1 MFRENVD
8 EPIMSDA
15 LFFYIDIHKCR
26 SRQGCDILMVLFTSS
41 ISFDAIIGPRLDVR
55 KEYTHFNLNI
65 HTTDVYHTHPWF
77 TPSISVSVNT
87 NTKNQM
93 GFGMI
98 QNRQWWR
105 SVRTQLKVSLPSI
118 AKPQV
123 RIFVTAWHLSYF
135 MAAFDTEFKATKI
148 NFF

>member
-8 EPIMSDA
+8 QPIMSDA

-41 ISFDAIIGPRLDVR
+41 ISFDASIGPRLDVR
-55 KEYTHFNLNI
+55 KEYTDFNLNI
-65 HTTDVYHTHPWF
+65 HTTDVYDTHPWF

-98 QNRQWWR
+98 QKRQR
-105 SVRTQLKVSLPSI
+105 RLSVWTQLKVSPPSI
-118 AKPQV
+118 AKPPV